1 MPLGGAFTVGAL
13 RWILPWRGKIWRGVR
28 GLHPSRELER
38 WKDLRMKGSTSRR
51 YVVFLSHQAGRG
63 SPYSGR
69 SVV

>member
-1 MPLGGAFTVGAL
+1 MPLGGSFTVGAL
-13 RWILPWRGKIWRGVR
+13 RWIMPWQGKIWRGER

-51 YVVFLSHQAGRG
+51 YVAFLSHQAGRCLR
-63 SPYSGR
+63 YSGR